1 MKFLY
6 RWLDRKLR
14 DARGDRIEASL
25 STAIVR
31 ESDTLRSDPINL
43 KMYKANGGWAIEFYQ
58 YNRKTDNNDIS
69 LHVVNNGQDLG
80 DTISKIITYEALKR

>member
-14 DARGDRIEASL
+14 DARNDLEIL
-25 STAIVR
+25 SSAVVR
-31 ESDTLRSDPINL
+31 ENDTLRSDPINL

-69 LHVVNNGQDLG
+69 LHVVNTDQDLG